1 MHSPWAG
8 GVILVAFAVL
18 ALILANIPQTAGVY
32 HHLLESHL
40 TVGFD
45 HFRLSKPLEA
55 WINDGLMVIFFFYV
69 GLEIKREIIAG
80 QLSGVRR
87 AALPVAAAIGGMAV
101 PALIYVLINRSGD
114 FLSGWGIPM
123 ATDIAFAIG
132 ILSLLG
138 NRVPV
143 SLKVFLMALA
153 VVDDLGGI
161 LVIAV
166 FYSTDIQV
174 GMLVAAAVVFV
185 FMILLKRLNVYKMR
199 YYLILSIVMWILF
212 LYSGIH
218 ATIAG
223 VLIALTIPSTPRF
236 TKRYF
241 SYKTRYYLRSFRR
254 HDREGVQVL
263 SNRKPP
269 YSIAGGLYDALK
281 ATDGEMFALTN
292 AHARKARRLF
302 LELEGVDIY
311 SAAGIATASL
321 IKAVEEGK
329 IAKDAVV
336 MLNITGGGELHF
348 KEDKTLWYLKPDH
361 VFPIDPDPEEVIA
374 KTEALFA

>member
-1 MHSPWAG
+1 
-8 GVILVAFAVL
+8 
-18 ALILANIPQTAGVY
+18 
-32 HHLLESHL
+32 
-40 TVGFD
+40 
-45 HFRLSKPLEA
+45 
-55 WINDGLMVIFFFYV
+55 MVIFFFYV

-263 SNRKPP
+263 SNRKQLEDIEMVRLVATNAISPSQRP
-269 YSIAGGLYDALK
+269 EYALHHVVSFFI
-281 ATDGEMFALTN
+281 MPVFALAN
-292 AHARKARRLF
+292 AGVAISGFGDLRVLLEPLGMGIFLGLVVGKPLGVFLFSRLVVW
-302 LELEGVDIY
+302 LKWGELPQGATWAGVFGV
-311 SAAGIATASL
+311 SCLAGIGFTMSVFINNLAFADPATVSN
-321 IKAVEEGK
+321 GK
-329 IAKDAVV
+329 IAILVASLAAVIV
-336 MLNITGGGELHF
+336 GFVFTRTMVKR
-348 KEDKTLWYLKPDH
+348 KEKPED
-361 VFPIDPDPEEVIA
+361 
-374 KTEALFA
+374 

>member
-1 MHSPWAG
+1 MTRAVTFRRKRNFFVRHEKHLRFMHSPWAG

-174 GMLVAAAVVFV
+174 
-185 FMILLKRLNVYKMR
+185 
-199 YYLILSIVMWILF
+199 
-212 LYSGIH
+212 
-218 ATIAG
+218 
-223 VLIALTIPSTPRF
+223 
-236 TKRYF
+236 
-241 SYKTRYYLRSFRR
+241 
-254 HDREGVQVL
+254 
-263 SNRKPP
+263 
-269 YSIAGGLYDALK
+269 
-281 ATDGEMFALTN
+281 
-292 AHARKARRLF
+292 
-302 LELEGVDIY
+302 
-311 SAAGIATASL
+311 
-321 IKAVEEGK
+321 
-329 IAKDAVV
+329 
-336 MLNITGGGELHF
+336 
-348 KEDKTLWYLKPDH
+348 
-361 VFPIDPDPEEVIA
+361 
-374 KTEALFA
+374 

>member
-263 SNRKPP
+263 SNRKQLED
-269 YSIAGGLYDALK
+269 IEMVRLV
-281 ATDGEMFALTN
+281 ATM
-292 AHARKARRLF
+292 RSARRNGWNMRCTTSSPF
-302 LELEGVDIY
+302 LLCPFLRWPTPGSR
-311 SAAGIATASL
+311 SADSATCACCWSRWGWESFSDWWSASRWAYFCSAGWSY
-321 IKAVEEGK
+321 G
-329 IAKDAVV
+329 
-336 MLNITGGGELHF
+336 
-348 KEDKTLWYLKPDH
+348 
-361 VFPIDPDPEEVIA
+361 
-374 KTEALFA
+374 